1 DASYLL
7 LNKSD
12 LMSPLQVEE
21 SMALLTA
28 AYPQADMISASSASG
43 EGVSGWLDL
52 IMGSTESYET
62 SLDMDYD
69 LYAEGEAQLG
79 WMNAAFAAEGSILD
93 VAEMCTKLV
102 ERMSAK
108 LKA

>member
-1 DASYLL
+1 KEMMSENVDKSESGFSPGVSYIFRKQLEDASYLL

-79 WMNAAFAAEGSILD
+79 W
-93 VAEMCTKLV
+93 
-102 ERMSAK
+102 
-108 LKA
+108 